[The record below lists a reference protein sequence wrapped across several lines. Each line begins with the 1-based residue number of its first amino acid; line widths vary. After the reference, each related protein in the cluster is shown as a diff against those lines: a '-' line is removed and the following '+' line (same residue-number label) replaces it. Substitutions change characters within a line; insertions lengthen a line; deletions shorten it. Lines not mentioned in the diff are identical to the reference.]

1 MFNNPLD
8 SFHNTVAEAKEERE
22 QLDRLLTISTPR
34 ERLLVG
40 VIAALLVIL
49 AVWLFFGTVSRSVAV
64 NGVLAEPDATSLADD
79 RSVQAVVWVSS
90 DIAPLIGTGMRALI
104 ELHEADGKADAL
116 DGKVVEISIVPLPRR
131 LTTLKSP
138 APMSVRRV
146 VISLDK
152 SADIAPLAGRE
163 CRIVIETGRQSPI
176 ALLLARQS

>member
-1 MFNNPLD
+1 M
-8 SFHNTVAEAKEERE
+8 
-22 QLDRLLTISTPR
+22 
-34 ERLLVG
+34 
-40 VIAALLVIL
+40 
-49 AVWLFFGTVSRSVAV
+49 
-64 NGVLAEPDATSLADD
+64 
-79 RSVQAVVWVSS
+79 SS
-90 DIAPLIGTGMRALI
+90 DIAPLVETGMRALI

-152 SADIAPLAGRE
+152 SADVAPLAGRE